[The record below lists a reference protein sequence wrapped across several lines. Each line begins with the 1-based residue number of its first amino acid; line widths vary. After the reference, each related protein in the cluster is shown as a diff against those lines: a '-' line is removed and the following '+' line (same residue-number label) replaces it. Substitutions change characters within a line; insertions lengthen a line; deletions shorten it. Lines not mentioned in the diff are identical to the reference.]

1 MKLSNLCTKTIK
13 DTGSAD
19 VSRNAQLLTRAG
31 YINKLMAGVYSYL
44 PLGFRVLNKVENIVR
59 QEMNAIGAQEILMP
73 ALQPRAIWETTGR
86 WDKVDV
92 LFKLSGQ
99 GDRDL
104 ALGPTHEEVVTPL
117 IGSYIQSYRDLP
129 KAVYQIQTKFRNE
142 PRAKSGLLRGREFR
156 MKDMYSFHVDQR
168 GLDEFYDQ
176 AIQAY
181 KNVYKRCGLGELT
194 LLTYASGGIFSKY
207 SHEFQTITPYG
218 EDTVYRIPETDIA
231 INREIIEDKGVLSE
245 LMPDYKDGDEANL
258 EELKAIE
265 VGNIFKLG
273 SRFTD
278 SFGVEFAGA
287 DGQKGKV
294 VMGCY
299 GIGPSRVM
307 GTIAEVLSDDKGL
320 IWPSE
325 VAPFQVHLVSLCR
338 GEAEVKICND
348 LYQQMQSL
356 GIDVLYDDRQ
366 DVQTGEKLADADL
379 IGIPL
384 RVLVSKKTIAQNAVE
399 VKGRLDNESQMVAT
413 TDLLDLL
420 QKSAF
425 NINSN
430 NLLKDK
436 N

>member
-1 MKLSNLCTKTIK
+1 MWAIMKLSDLCTKTIK
-13 DTGSAD
+13 DTSSAD

-31 YINKLMAGVYSYL
+31 YINQLMAGVYSYL
-44 PLGFRVLNKVENIVR
+44 PLGCRVLNKVENIVR
-59 QEMNAIGAQEILMP
+59 EEMNAIGAQEILMP
-73 ALQPRAIWETTGR
+73 ALQPKEIWETTGR

-129 KAVYQIQTKFRNE
+129 KKVYQIQTKFRNE

-156 MKDMYSFHVDQR
+156 MKDMYSFHVDQK
-168 GLDEFYDQ
+168 GLDEFYEQ

-218 EDTVYRIPETDIA
+218 EDVVYRIPGTDVA
-231 INREIIEDKGVLSE
+231 INREIIEDKEVLTE
-245 LMPDYKDGDEANL
+245 LLPDYKDGDEAKL

-320 IWPSE
+320 IWPNE

-338 GEAEVKICND
+338 DDVDVKICND
-348 LYQQMQSL
+348 LYQQIQYL

-366 DVQTGEKLADADL
+366 SVQAGEKLADADL

-384 RVLVSKKTIAQNAVE
+384 RIFVSKKTIAQNAVE
-399 VKGRLDNESQMVAT
+399 IKGRLDNESQMVAT
-413 TDLLDLL
+413 TDLFGFISS
-420 QKSAF
+420 KF
-425 NINSN
+425 GH
-430 NLLKDK
+430 LKH
-436 N
+436 